1 MSKNICVLIVSKTN
15 LNKRICRHNKH
26 NDSDVMSEAEEEEE
40 EEEEEKKKKERE
52 LHFLLLC
59 RCRLEFLI
67 SFSFIHIYSLT
78 VIDVCEF
85 QKIIIR
91 IFTTNNLVE
100 TSVLL

>member
-1 MSKNICVLIVSKTN
+1 LNKSLSKNICVLIVSKTN

-40 EEEEEKKKKERE
+40 EKKKERE

-59 RCRLEFLI
+59 RCRLEFVI